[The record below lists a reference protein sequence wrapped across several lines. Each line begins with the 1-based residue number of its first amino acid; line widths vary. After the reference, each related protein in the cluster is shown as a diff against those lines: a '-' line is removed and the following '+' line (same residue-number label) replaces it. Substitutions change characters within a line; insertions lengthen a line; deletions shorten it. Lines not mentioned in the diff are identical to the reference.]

1 MCSGHRRPGGAAPGR
16 RTVSETDRGK
26 AAHAS
31 RAPRPRHIP
40 IPVQLR
46 SPMEEIMR
54 LGKCSCAKVS
64 ALSLLPLLAAAFIG
78 CEAAA
83 LPDQG
88 ATDNTAPAPLV
99 AL

>member
-1 MCSGHRRPGGAAPGR
+1 MPGR

-26 AAHAS
+26 AAQAS
-31 RAPRPRHIP
+31 RVPRPRHIP
-40 IPVQLR
+40 TPVQLR

-64 ALSLLPLLAAAFIG
+64 ALTLLPLLAAVFIG
-78 CEAAA
+78 CEAAT

-88 ATDNTAPAPLV
+88 ATDNPAPAPLV

>member
-1 MCSGHRRPGGAAPGR
+1 MLRRGGGRLARQTGAKPPGLPGAASQAYP
-16 RTVSETDRGK
+16 T
-26 AAHAS
+26 
-31 RAPRPRHIP
+31 
-40 IPVQLR
+40 PVQLR

-64 ALSLLPLLAAAFIG
+64 ALTLLPLLAAVFIG

-88 ATDNTAPAPLV
+88 ATDNPAPAPLV

>member
-1 MCSGHRRPGGAAPGR
+1 
-16 RTVSETDRGK
+16 
-26 AAHAS
+26 
-31 RAPRPRHIP
+31 
-40 IPVQLR
+40 
-46 SPMEEIMR
+46 MEEIMR

-64 ALSLLPLLAAAFIG
+64 ALTLLPLLAAVFIG

>member
-1 MCSGHRRPGGAAPGR
+1 MLRRGGGR
-16 RTVSETDRGK
+16 LARQTGAK
-26 AAHAS
+26 PAHAS
-31 RAPRPRHIP
+31 RPPRPRHIP
-40 IPVQLR
+40 TPVQLR

-64 ALSLLPLLAAAFIG
+64 ALTLLPLLAAVFIG

-88 ATDNTAPAPLV
+88 AADNTALAPLV

>member
-1 MCSGHRRPGGAAPGR
+1 MLRRGGGR
-16 RTVSETDRGK
+16 LARQTGAK
-26 AAHAS
+26 PAHAS
-31 RAPRPRHIP
+31 RPPRPRHIP
-40 IPVQLR
+40 TPVQLR

-88 ATDNTAPAPLV
+88 AADNTAPAPLV